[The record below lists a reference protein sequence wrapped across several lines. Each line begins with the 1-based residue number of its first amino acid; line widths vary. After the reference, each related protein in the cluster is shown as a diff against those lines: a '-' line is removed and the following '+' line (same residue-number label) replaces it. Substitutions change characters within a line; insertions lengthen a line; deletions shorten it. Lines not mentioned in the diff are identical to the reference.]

1 MHGLSMMNV
10 PEMLTAELALPAL
23 DARDKEMVMLTLAS
37 RLAGVHRDVDR
48 DRLVEALRE
57 RERQVSTAL
66 VDGVAVPHARLSGI
80 ERIVGVLGRSPSGVA
95 CDSHDGRPTHLF
107 FLLVS
112 PADQP
117 GHHLR
122 ALAAVSRLLHDPH
135 CRSGLMAAAD
145 GSAML
150 AVLHAHASRYHR
162 AA

>member
-1 MHGLSMMNV
+1 MNV
-10 PEMLTAELALPAL
+10 ADMLTAELVVPAL
-23 DARDKEMVMLTLAS
+23 DARDDEMVMLTLAR
-37 RLAGVHRDVDR
+37 RLAGVHRDVDER
-48 DRLVEALRE
+48 RLVEALRE

-66 VDGVAVPHARLSGI
+66 VDGVAVPHARLSGVD
-80 ERIVGVLGRSPSGVA
+80 RIVGALGRSPSGVT
-95 CDSHDGRPTHLF
+95 CKSHDGRPTHLF

-145 GSAML
+145 APAML
-150 AVLHAHASRYHR
+150 ALLQEHASRFHR

>member
-1 MHGLSMMNV
+1 MMNV

-107 FLLVS
+107 FVLAA
-112 PADQP
+112 PADAP
-117 GHHLR
+117 GTHLKL
-122 ALAAVSRLLHDPH
+122 LATVSRLLSDVR
-135 CRSGLMAAAD
+135 CRARLMAAAD
-145 GSAML
+145 AP
-150 AVLHAHASRYHR
+150 AVLAALCEEEQRLQPSAR

>member
-1 MHGLSMMNV
+1 MNV
-10 PEMLTAELALPAL
+10 SEMLTAELVLPAL
-23 DARDKEMVMLTLAS
+23 DARDKAMVMLSLAT
-37 RLAGVHRDVDR
+37 RLAGVHRDINGP
-48 DRLVEALRE
+48 RLVEALRE

-66 VDGVAVPHARLSGI
+66 VDGVAVPHARLSGV

-112 PADQP
+112 PAEQP

-135 CRSGLMAAAD
+135 CRSSLMAAED
-145 GSAML
+145 GPAML
-150 AVLHAHASRYHR
+150 AVLHAHASRFHR

>member
-1 MHGLSMMNV
+1 MNV
-10 PEMLTAELALPAL
+10 SEMLTAELVLPAL
-23 DARDKEMVMLTLAS
+23 DARDKAMVMLSLAT
-37 RLAGVHRDVDR
+37 RLAGVHRDIDGP
-48 DRLVEALRE
+48 RLVEALRE

-66 VDGVAVPHARLSGI
+66 VDGVAVPHARLSGV

-112 PADQP
+112 PAEQP

-135 CRSGLMAAAD
+135 CRSSLMAAED
-145 GSAML
+145 GPAML
-150 AVLHAHASRYHR
+150 AVLHAHAARFHR

>member
-1 MHGLSMMNV
+1 MNV
-10 PEMLTAELALPAL
+10 ADMLTAELVVPAL
-23 DARDKEMVMLTLAS
+23 DARDNEMVMLTLAR
-37 RLAGVHRDVDR
+37 RLAGVHCDVDER
-48 DRLVEALRE
+48 RLVEALRE

-66 VDGVAVPHARLSGI
+66 VDGVAVPHARLSGVD
-80 ERIVGVLGRSPSGVA
+80 RIVGALGRSPSGVA
-95 CDSHDGRPTHLF
+95 CRSHDGRPTHLF

-145 GSAML
+145 AAAML
-150 AVLHAHASRYHR
+150 ALLQEHASRFHR